1 MKKMIAALQVSL
13 DGFIE
18 GPNGELD
25 WVADW
30 SEDFDMLNQV
40 DTCVLGAGMYPGY
53 EKYWMSILANPEG
66 LLEFTGR
73 KATKEEIDYAH
84 FADKTPHYVLSTTLS
99 KAAWKTTTI
108 VRTIDE
114 LKKLKQSGNAE
125 SKNIYVIGGANLVST
140 LINHNLIDELRLVI
154 HPIVLGKG
162 KGLFKDVAAR
172 NPLTLK
178 HSKSSESGQVSLVY
192 SLEK

>member
-13 DGFIE
+13 DGYVE

-25 WVADW
+25 WITDW
-30 SEDFDMLNQV
+30 SEDFDMLNQI

-53 EKYWMSILANPEG
+53 EQYWMGILSNPG
-66 LLEFTGR
+66 GILEFTGR
-73 KATKEEIDYAH
+73 KATKGEIDYAN
-84 FADKTPHYVLSTTLS
+84 FADITPHYVLSTTIE

-125 SKNIYVIGGANLVST
+125 SKNIYVVGGANLVSN

-172 NPLTLK
+172 HPLKLK
-178 HSKSSESGQVSLVY
+178 HSKSSESGQISLVY